1 MEAELSKR
9 SFGYSQ
15 AVGATLSLLL
25 ISAARMSSQQ
35 SAHRSDP
42 VVTQALQIVDERFRE
57 PLALRDVAETLHVT
71 SGHLTE
77 TVRRRTGRPLGEW
90 ILQRRMTQARL
101 LLGES
106 EASIADVA
114 AQCGFAT
121 VGHFGRQFRRLHGM
135 SPSEWRSSVTGQ
147 PGRDPET

>member
-1 MEAELSKR
+1 METELGTR
-9 SFGYSQ
+9 DFGYSQ
-15 AVGATLSLLL
+15 AVAATLNLLL
-25 ISAARMSSQQ
+25 IRAARMTSQHTP
-35 SAHRSDP
+35 HRSDP
-42 VVTQALQIVDERFRE
+42 LVTEALQIVDQRFRE
-57 PLALRDVAETLHVT
+57 PLALRDVADALHVT

-101 LLGES
+101 LLGET
-106 EASIADVA
+106 EAPIADIG

-135 SPSEWRSSVTGQ
+135 SPSEWRSSVTSQ
-147 PGRDPET
+147 P